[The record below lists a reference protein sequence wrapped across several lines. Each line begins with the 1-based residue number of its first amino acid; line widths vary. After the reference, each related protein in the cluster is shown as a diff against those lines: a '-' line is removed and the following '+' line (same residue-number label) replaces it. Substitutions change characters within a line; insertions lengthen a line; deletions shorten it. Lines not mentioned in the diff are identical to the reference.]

1 MILGIDEAGRGPV
14 LGPMIVA
21 GVVLKP
27 QAASALT
34 RRGVADSKKFGNG
47 KRARARRRELAE
59 HIHRLAED
67 VQIRVLGPDEVD
79 CYTERGLLNELERLA
94 ARNIIERTLSVRRIV
109 ADGANVFGLLRQVYP
124 HLEACNFGES
134 RHVVVAAASVVAKNR
149 RDELF
154 EEIAARYA
162 GEFGPVRGGGYVN
175 AATASFLRRYHE
187 RYRRLPVETRR
198 SWRWKLLLELDPRRL
213 PLFDE

>member
-14 LGPMIVA
+14 LGPMVVA

-34 RRGVADSKKFGNG
+34 RRGVADSKEFGAG
-47 KRARARRRELAE
+47 EEARARRWELTE

-79 CYTERGLLNELERLA
+79 HYTERGLLNELERLA
-94 ARNIIERTLSVRRIV
+94 ARNIIERTLSVGRIV
-109 ADGANVFGLLRQVYP
+109 ADGENVFGLLRQIYP
-124 HLEACNFGES
+124 HLEARNFGES
-134 RHVVVAAASVVAKNR
+134 HHVVVAAASVVAKNR

-162 GEFGPVRGGGYVN
+162 EEFGPVRGGGYVN
-175 AATASFLRRYHE
+175 AATASFLTRYHE

-198 SWRWKLLLELDPRRL
+198 SWGWKLLLDLEPRPL